1 MDFEELRNILAKERE
16 SKLAKLDPDFYES
29 VRAYLDELRMERK
42 TASAREAQFLADE
55 LDTAGN
61 RLQHIFKRR
70 VGKIVNLASLN
81 IMAEIEGTMNEI
93 NAMTPTERSIYD
105 SVLSA
110 VQKGWNELDEMLAG
124 ESDQP
129 MAQPIVEDIR
139 SEERNA
145 EGIDGKAVMAERVED
160 IAPANHDHE
169 SRDELAD
176 YTVVRVLRDV
186 TTFMGADSHHYTLA
200 KNDVVMLPNINANVL
215 CKRRVV
221 LPVTIK
227 QMKG

>member
-16 SKLAKLDPDFYES
+16 SKLAKLDPDFYEG

-42 TASAREAQFLADE
+42 TASEREAQFLADE

-110 VQKGWNELDEMLAG
+110 VRKGWHELDEMLAG

-139 SEERNA
+139 SEEHVV
-145 EGIDGKAVMAERVED
+145 EHVED
-160 IAPANHDHE
+160 ALPANHE
-169 SRDELAD
+169 SRDKLSD
-176 YTVVRVLRDV
+176 YTVVRVLKDV

>member
-1 MDFEELRNILAKERE
+1 MDFEELRNTLAKERE

-42 TASAREAQFLADE
+42 TASEREAQFLADE

-81 IMAEIEGTMNEI
+81 IMAEIEGTRNEI

-110 VQKGWNELDEMLAG
+110 VRKGWHEIDEVLTG
-124 ESDQP
+124 ESAQT
-129 MAQPIVEDIR
+129 MAQPIIEDIQ
-139 SEERNA
+139 SDERNA
-145 EGIDGKAVMAERVED
+145 EGIDGKAVMEERVED
-160 IAPANHDHE
+160 VLPANHE
-169 SRDELAD
+169 SRDKLAD
-176 YTVVRVLRDV
+176 YTVVRVLKDV